1 MCTTFSAGRCRA
13 LQGSHAPSSSC
24 GRKGGEEEEGEE
36 EEREEVGEREEN
48 IEGGGVGSV
57 LVKATRLPSPPPPI
71 DPAI

>member
-13 LQGSHAPSSSC
+13 LQGSHAPSSSG
-24 GRKGGEEEEGEE
+24 GRKGGEEREE
-36 EEREEVGEREEN
+36 EEREEVVEREEN